1 MEIIINIYTL
11 NIHTLIVLIFHLLQ
25 LLSWIRTIKQNG
37 LDQSKEFK
45 GNFCCLRAHVSS
57 EVQDIRTNSFSFYGP
72 SHDPKPPE
80 ADEELEFDH
89 EDGFGGFLTIG
100 TLGRDPETPRF
111 TSVAKEDVTGV
122 HKDIAKLITEKLDK
136 LLEEYPEDS
145 SSEQAERSNAKEH
158 RESVDVCKD
167 RIEFTKSSKEVKKK
181 EGLLAS
187 LFKRSKTVEG
197 ECNTL
202 KKHGTGDLIKTVF
215 EKLHM
220 SSSKTIKDD
229 NDDYMH
235 KKKDIRKNVQNFRSK
250 VHPVLSTPARD
261 DSEVDDRRSCTNLKD
276 PPPLNGGFLVSSSIS
291 EANWK
296 REKWIKTDAEYL
308 VLEL

>member
-1 MEIIINIYTL
+1 MEIIL
-11 NIHTLIVLIFHLLQ
+11 NTY
-25 LLSWIRTIKQNG
+25 TIKYSQTTN
-37 LDQSKEFK
+37 LSR
-45 GNFCCLRAHVSS
+45 NFCCLRAHVSS

-250 VHPVLSTPARD
+250 VHPVLSTPAREDNEID
-261 DSEVDDRRSCTNLKD
+261 DRSCTNRKD
-276 PPPLNGGFLVSSSIS
+276 PPALNGGFLVSSSIS

-296 REKWIKTDAEYL
+296 REKWIKTDAECKSRSSLYTIF
-308 VLEL
+308 EH